1 MTASTIRNKAAKILK
16 IALPVIFWLSV
27 YELLAFTLV
36 LIIDTS
42 AYLPH
47 LNDVAY
53 ALFGLLS
60 DGSFYL
66 VCALTLLR
74 VIAALTLGIILGVLL
89 GILSAKFKTIYHIM
103 NPFMSVVKATP
114 VASFIIA
121 LWVLLSGNVLVIMI
135 ATFMVMP
142 IIWQSTYNSFDMLDR
157 GLVEVGEMFE
167 FSPKYR
173 FKVLYLPSLKK
184 YLVPSVITSVGL
196 AWKSEVAAEIIA
208 YTTSSIGQLINDA
221 KYENEYPMVFAWT
234 FVIIIFSILFET
246 LTKHLFR
253 RIKI

>member
-1 MTASTIRNKAAKILK
+1 MTASTTRNKATKILK
-16 IALPVIFWLSV
+16 IALPVIFWLAV
-27 YELLAFTLV
+27 YEILAFALV

-47 LNDVAY
+47 LNEIAS
-53 ALFGLLS
+53 ALWKLLC
-60 DGSFYL
+60 DKSFYL
-66 VCALTLLR
+66 ICTLTLLR
-74 VIAALTLGIILGVLL
+74 VIAALLLGTVLGILL
-89 GILSAKFKTIYHIM
+89 GILSAKFKAIYHIL
-103 NPFMSVVKATP
+103 NPFMTIVKATP

-121 LWVLLSGNVLVIMI
+121 LWVLLNGNVLVIMI
-135 ATFMVMP
+135 ATFMVLP
-142 IIWQSTYNSFDMLDR
+142 IIWQSTYNSFDMLDK
-157 GLVEVGEMFE
+157 GLLEVGEVFE

-208 YTTSSIGQLINDA
+208 YTTDSIGQLINDA
-221 KYENEYPMVFAWT
+221 KYFDQYPTVFAWT
-234 FVIIIFSILFET
+234 FVIILFSILFET

>member
-1 MTASTIRNKAAKILK
+1 MK
-16 IALPVIFWLSV
+16 IALTTIFWLSA
-27 YELLAFTLV
+27 YEILAFTVALAINTGV
-36 LIIDTS
+36 
-42 AYLPH
+42 YLPH
-47 LNDVAY
+47 LNEVAS

-60 DGSFYL
+60 DGSFYI
-66 VCALTLLR
+66 VCALTMLR
-74 VIAALTLGIILGVLL
+74 VITALALGIILGVLL
-89 GILSAKFKTIYHIM
+89 GILSAKFKVIYYIL
-103 NPFMSVVKATP
+103 NPFMTVVKATP

-121 LWVLLSGNVLVIMI
+121 LWVLLNGDVLVVMI

-142 IIWQSTYNSFDMLDR
+142 IIWQSTYNSFDMLDK
-157 GLVEVGEMFE
+157 GLVEVGEVFE

-208 YTTSSIGQLINDA
+208 YTTNSIGQLINDA
-221 KYENEYPMVFAWT
+221 KYFDAYPTVFAWT
-234 FVIIIFSILFET
+234 FIIILFSVLFEM

-253 RIKI
+253 RIKL